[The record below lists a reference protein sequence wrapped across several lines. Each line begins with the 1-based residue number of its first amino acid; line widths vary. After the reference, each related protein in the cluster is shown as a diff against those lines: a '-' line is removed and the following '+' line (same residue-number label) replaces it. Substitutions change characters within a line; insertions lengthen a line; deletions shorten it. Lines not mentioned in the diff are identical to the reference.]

1 MKNRKIAGAILLI
14 AFTFGFNITGIAPIL
29 GVLNIR
35 YAAHGT
41 SGVQLLQTIPYALL
55 MVGSLM
61 IGWLTLHFS
70 KKKLALAG
78 LAIVGICGTAPFFTD
93 SYMVLLASRILI
105 GFGFGIISPIN
116 TAIVA
121 EFFEPA
127 ERAKYLGLH
136 VVGMGLGSMTGN
148 LLGGALAGL
157 GFRWFY
163 LAYLAAFLAMA
174 GVALLL
180 PESPAS
186 ERESGGHRKLN
197 SGVWLVSAASFVHT
211 LLITVYST
219 NVGIYVLEQI
229 TDNTAVTGVVT
240 AVNAAFALIVGMLFP
255 FISKRFG
262 KHTLPVSIL
271 AAAAGYAAI
280 LFIPGMAGVYIG
292 SACCGAS
299 LSCFMAQC
307 SYLISVS
314 TEPEAVAK
322 ASGIFSVIGGIGG
335 LVSPVLLGSVA
346 GKAFGGN
353 TSAGQFLL
361 GGIGMMIL
369 GVLTWILV
377 LRKFPVSVKNN
388 SAVID
393 AD

>member
-148 LLGGALAGL
+148 LLGGALAGWL
-157 GFRWFY
+157 PLVLSCLSCGIPGDGRSRS
-163 LAYLAAFLAMA
+163 AAA
-174 GVALLL
+174 GVA
-180 PESPAS
+180 
-186 ERESGGHRKLN
+186 
-197 SGVWLVSAASFVHT
+197 GV
-211 LLITVYST
+211 
-219 NVGIYVLEQI
+219 
-229 TDNTAVTGVVT
+229 
-240 AVNAAFALIVGMLFP
+240 
-255 FISKRFG
+255 
-262 KHTLPVSIL
+262 
-271 AAAAGYAAI
+271 
-280 LFIPGMAGVYIG
+280 
-292 SACCGAS
+292 
-299 LSCFMAQC
+299 
-307 SYLISVS
+307 
-314 TEPEAVAK
+314 
-322 ASGIFSVIGGIGG
+322 
-335 LVSPVLLGSVA
+335 
-346 GKAFGGN
+346 
-353 TSAGQFLL
+353 
-361 GGIGMMIL
+361 
-369 GVLTWILV
+369 
-377 LRKFPVSVKNN
+377 
-388 SAVID
+388 
-393 AD
+393 

>member
-1 MKNRKIAGAILLI
+1 
-14 AFTFGFNITGIAPIL
+14 
-29 GVLNIR
+29 
-35 YAAHGT
+35 
-41 SGVQLLQTIPYALL
+41 
-55 MVGSLM
+55 M

-229 TDNTAVTGVVT
+229 ADNTAVTG
-240 AVNAAFALIVGMLFP
+240 
-255 FISKRFG
+255 
-262 KHTLPVSIL
+262 
-271 AAAAGYAAI
+271 
-280 LFIPGMAGVYIG
+280 
-292 SACCGAS
+292 
-299 LSCFMAQC
+299 
-307 SYLISVS
+307 
-314 TEPEAVAK
+314 
-322 ASGIFSVIGGIGG
+322 
-335 LVSPVLLGSVA
+335 
-346 GKAFGGN
+346 
-353 TSAGQFLL
+353 
-361 GGIGMMIL
+361 
-369 GVLTWILV
+369 W
-377 LRKFPVSVKNN
+377 
-388 SAVID
+388 
-393 AD
+393 